1 LNRIPYPLPAL
12 ALAAALLATS
22 CAKPTSGTDSAAN
35 AALPPEAVRTL
46 TATSADVPLE
56 FAAIGNVEA
65 ISTVDVKS
73 RVTAPILRVHFAEG
87 QDVKQGDYLFELDPE
102 TFNRQIAEAEANI
115 AKDSANEKQAE
126 ANILRDDATRRNLEA
141 IAKRSAQLNR
151 DGILSSEQ
159 NAQAQSNADAAKA
172 SVDADRAAR
181 DSAQAA
187 AKADRAKLE
196 QIRLQLDFTKIRA
209 PISGRAGAIAV
220 KQGNLAKENDN
231 TLVTLLQTA
240 PVYVSFPVP
249 ENLLPEVR
257 KYNAA
262 HPLEITATTADSKSA
277 TGSLQFIDNTV
288 DATTGTIRLKAS
300 FANADRA
307 LWPGQFV
314 NVSARLAVERDRIL
328 VASRAL
334 QTGPNGKYVWVL
346 NAADSTVSMREVAV
360 LRLFTPPGQPETAVI
375 GSGLKPGE
383 AVVSEGQ
390 MRLAPN
396 AKVRVLTTASSGN

>member
-1 LNRIPYPLPAL
+1 M
-12 ALAAALLATS
+12 ALLASS
-22 CAKPTSGTDSAAN
+22 CARETAPATVVQA
-35 AALPPEAVRTL
+35 PEAIRTI

-65 ISTVDVKS
+65 VSSVDVKA
-73 RVTAPILRVHFAEG
+73 RVTAPVLRVHFSEG
-87 QDVKQGDYLFELDPE
+87 QDVRQGDYLFELDPE
-102 TFNRQIAEAEANI
+102 TFNRQIAEVEANI

-126 ANILRDDATRRNLEA
+126 ANILRDDATWRNLDS
-141 IAKRSAQLNR
+141 IAKRSARLNSE
-151 DGILSSEQ
+151 GILSAEQ
-159 NAQAQSNADAAKA
+159 TAQAQSNADAAKA

-187 AKADRAKLE
+187 AKADRARLE
-196 QIRLQLDFTKIRA
+196 QIRLQLDYTKIRA
-209 PISGRAGAIAV
+209 PISGRAGAIAA

-231 TLVTLLQTA
+231 TLVTILQTS

-249 ENLLPEVR
+249 ENLLPDIR
-257 KYNAA
+257 KYNAS
-262 HPLEITATTADSKSA
+262 HPLEIAATTSDGKAA

-288 DATTGTIRLKAS
+288 DTTTGTIRLKGS
-300 FANADRA
+300 FGNADRA

-314 NVSARLAVERDRIL
+314 SVSARLSVEKDRIL
-328 VASRAL
+328 IASQAL
-334 QTGPNGKYVWVL
+334 QTGPNGKYVWIL
-346 NAADSTVSMREVAV
+346 NPADSTVSMRDVTV
-360 LRLFTPPGQPETAVI
+360 LRLFTPPGKPETAVV

-396 AKVRVLTTASSGN
+396 AKVRVLQPNTASGS